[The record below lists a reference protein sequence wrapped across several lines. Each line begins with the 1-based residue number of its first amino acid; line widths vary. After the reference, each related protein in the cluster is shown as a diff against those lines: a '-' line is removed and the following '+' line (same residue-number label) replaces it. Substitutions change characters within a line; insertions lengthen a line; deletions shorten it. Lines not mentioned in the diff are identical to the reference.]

1 MTVTDR
7 RTLRAAAAAIAVCLA
22 LALGGQA
29 LADALV
35 PDASGADTGRAVGS
49 AASSYLTSLKRYA
62 ASALWN
68 RLDPLMH
75 GYYAGKTLPE
85 QRYMLSTIA
94 LIEELDPQL
103 VFAVPVGCWI
113 LLENGRVGDGL
124 AMAERGVDA
133 NPSSGLLLS
142 NLAQLEYL
150 YGDDLVGA
158 AETAERALGED
169 VVWTDLHE
177 KHQWYGI
184 LGDIFRQAGRD
195 DLDAIVQDELVRL
208 DIELG
213 DELSAEEHD
222 HDNDGVPD
230 H

>member
-1 MTVTDR
+1 MKPGATRIRLV
-7 RTLRAAAAAIAVCLA
+7 AGVVLA
-22 LALGGQA
+22 LVLALGGQA
-29 LADALV
+29 AADSLV
-35 PDASGADTGRAVGS
+35 PEASGADTNAAVGR
-49 AASSYLTSLKRYA
+49 AASSYLTGIRRFGA
-62 ASALWN
+62 AVLWN
-68 RLDPLMH
+68 RLDPILH
-75 GYYAGKTLPE
+75 GYYREVPLSE

-103 VFAVPVGCWI
+103 VYAVPVGCWI
-113 LLENGRVGDGL
+113 LVENGRVGDGL
-124 AMAERGVDA
+124 GMAERGVDA

-142 NLAQLEYL
+142 NQAQLEYL
-150 YGDDLVGA
+150 YGDDVAGA

-169 VVWTDLHE
+169 VVWTDLQE

-208 DIELG
+208 DAELG

-222 HDNDGVPD
+222 HDHDGVPD